1 MDPSTRELVLQTI
14 RDISSDMYK
23 QKAPPD
29 KICPGIP
36 GSDCPGRQIAFRCVD
51 CFAPEHLCGLCL
63 HHAHIHNPFHRFEMW
78 IGGEWQ
84 PLSLKNTG
92 FNVQLGHP
100 AGDLCPAPSI
110 DHLFHVVDTTG
121 VHEACIYYCGCER
134 SVGLTRGDQLM
145 NHRLYPDH
153 PTAPRTAV
161 AYQLA
166 YTVVNALA
174 PTVSTPR
181 PPQYLIHRSP
191 EQQHAWD
198 LRPGKLPID
207 FILLYFFCRYLC
219 LPHPAPM
226 SSSKKR
232 KGSES
237 VDLPPATRPCGEDLR
252 ESAVADNEPMGER
265 WNASME
271 GLRDFYNLDN
281 PNYDRIDGGIFCE
294 SAPRACRTDGEGIE
308 GGWALLSSLA
318 VSTKTM
324 GRGAR
329 HDPLEDDFANLHR
342 RFTTTK
348 ALLRPFENRPYT
360 IAEREVLARTSAPT
374 RKRTGDKVKLFPLD
388 AEKDIAKVEEV
399 EERLELVEEL
409 EEIDVN

>member
-1 MDPSTRELVLQTI
+1 
-14 RDISSDMYK
+14 
-23 QKAPPD
+23 
-29 KICPGIP
+29 
-36 GSDCPGRQIAFRCVD
+36 
-51 CFAPEHLCGLCL
+51 
-63 HHAHIHNPFHRFEMW
+63 MW

-134 SVGLTRGDQLM
+134 SLGLTRGDQLM
-145 NHRLYPDH
+145 NRRLYPDH

-181 PPQYLIHRSP
+181 PPRCLIHHSP
-191 EQQHAWD
+191 EQQLAWD
-198 LRPGKLPID
+198 LRPAKLPID
-207 FILLYFFCRYLC
+207 FILLYFFRCYLC
-219 LPHPAPM
+219 LPPPAPM

-232 KGSES
+232 RGSDS
-237 VDLPPATRPCGEDLR
+237 LDLPPAMRPWGEDLP
-252 ESAVADNEPMGER
+252 ESAVEDDEPMWER

-271 GLRDFYNLDN
+271 GLRDFYHLDN
-281 PNYDRIDGGIFCE
+281 PNYDRIDGGTFSE
-294 SAPRACRTDGEGIE
+294 SAPRAYQTDGEGIE
-308 GGWALLSSLA
+308 RGWAFLSSLLGTRRD
-318 VSTKTM
+318 S
-324 GRGAR
+324 
-329 HDPLEDDFANLHR
+329 LEDDFANLDR

-348 ALLRPFENRPYT
+348 ALLRPFENRPFT
-360 IAEREVLARTSAPT
+360 IAEGEFLACTSATT
-374 RKRTGDKVKLFPLD
+374 RKRTGDKVKLFPAD
-388 AEKDIAKVEEV
+388 AEKDAVKVEEV
-399 EERLELVEEL
+399 EERLEL
-409 EEIDVN
+409 EEID